1 MGQGS
6 ARSRFYE
13 REEEDLPELES
24 PGARD
29 AENTLRLAHHAQRL
43 KAIETGIDNLAQSMA
58 IFRATQRR
66 LLRRQTIISLAVGGI
81 CLLATLIAAII
92 VSYSHRAPSPPR
104 PQAAVSAPA
113 PMAELPAPTPSMNMA
128 EEAESTSDSY
138 ITQPSQPIIKPVALG
153 RAADA
158 TRGNMAPLP
167 AAKLTPPKARPPA
180 EPPRQIGAFENAVKN
195 RLAASKQSLPASWR
209 PMFERD
215 LAGDNR
221 GKLQIAAKFLKGED
235 VKADPVFAVS
245 LIRQSAIAGN
255 REAMMWLAQ
264 SYEAGNFG
272 RADME
277 SALRWYT
284 NAAKANVAAAYG
296 ALGRLYEKGIDG
308 APDKDAA
315 LAWYQRAAEAGDSK
329 SAEAVA
335 RLTRASAT
343 ASNADTAPDALLA
356 AEPRM
361 AAPAAREG
369 GPLATPVVAST
380 GMDPERLSDI
390 RAAQRMLKVLG
401 YKVDKDDGQLGP
413 QTQAAI
419 RAYQRDRAAYPDGEF
434 TPELLESLTKEIRY
448 GSN

>member
-6 ARSRFYE
+6 ARSRYYE
-13 REEEDLPELES
+13 REEEDLSELD

-43 KAIETGIDNLAQSMA
+43 KAIETGIENLAQSMA

-66 LLRRQTIISLAVGGI
+66 LLRRQTAISLGVGGV
-81 CLLATLIAAII
+81 CLLATLIAALI
-92 VSYSHRAPSPPR
+92 VGYNHRAPAAPKPQ
-104 PQAAVSAPA
+104 PQAALSAPA
-113 PMAELPAPTPSMNMA
+113 PAAELPPPAAPADMA
-128 EEAESTSDSY
+128 AEAELQDDSY
-138 ITQPSQPIIKPVALG
+138 ISQPSQQIIKPVALG

-158 TRGNMAPLP
+158 SRGSMEPIS
-167 AAKLTPPKARPPA
+167 AAKLMPPKAKPQPPIAA
-180 EPPRQIGAFENAVKN
+180 EPPRQIGAFENAVKS
-195 RLAASKQSLPASWR
+195 RLAASKQAVPASWR

-215 LAGDNR
+215 LAGDSR
-221 GKLQIAAKFLKGED
+221 GKLQLAAKFLKGED

-255 REAMMWLAQ
+255 KEAMMWLAQ

-284 NAAKANVAAAYG
+284 NAAKANVPAAYG

-308 APDKDAA
+308 APDKEVA
-315 LAWYQRAAEAGDSK
+315 LSWYQRGAEAGDAK

-335 RLTRASAT
+335 RLTRMAA
-343 ASNADTAPDALLA
+343 AANAGESSDALLA
-356 AEPRM
+356 AEPT
-361 AAPAAREG
+361 

-380 GMDPERLSDI
+380 AVDPQRSADL

-401 YKVDKDDGQLGP
+401 YKIDKDDGQLGP
-413 QTQAAI
+413 QTQSAI